1 MSMNMNKKT
10 GITLIMIGMS
20 VIFIFF
26 VFLDR
31 DNLEAGFADKVIGKN
46 VALKLGNEPCCADD
60 RFAKI
65 PPECGA
71 CIIFPYRYPFGI
83 GIILV
88 LAGIGM
94 ILIPSKATP
103 KPSSPQST
111 AATDRIEKMSQE
123 LSLKGLSWNWKS
135 FIAASVITIFLVIFV
150 SEAFGVKHQKNMIW
164 TVWWLY
170 LTIESWKYWRWKAL
184 LPYPL
189 FILAY
194 IMTISILM
202 GVGVEYRSL
211 TNLIVLMSLN
221 IMGLATFYM
230 YFRKAQSNLEEW
242 HISKKPIAE
251 VLELV
256 GFLLCNI
263 LLVVTLTG
271 KMDNNL
277 FRGFY
282 DKLPR
287 GEAPKSAP
295 SPAMLNLKYTGY
307 IKGKKIVEAQFNG
320 GEWCKVGM
328 EIDGYVLNNI
338 KPQMVT
344 FIHGVTGE
352 KIVIQYYD

>member
-1 MSMNMNKKT
+1 MRMNINRNA

-20 VIFIFF
+20 LIFIFF

-31 DNLEAGFADKVIGKN
+31 DTPEAGFTDKVIGKN
-46 VALKLGNEPCCADD
+46 VALKLGNEQCCTDNKFADI
-60 RFAKI
+60 F
-65 PPECGA
+65 PECEA

-88 LAGIGM
+88 ITGMGM

-103 KPSSPQST
+103 KTSSPQST
-111 AATDRIEKMSQE
+111 TATDRIEKMSQE
-123 LSLKGLSWNWKS
+123 LSRKGLSWNWKS
-135 FIAASVITIFLVIFV
+135 FIAASVITIFLVVFV

-184 LPYPL
+184 LLFPL

-194 IMTISILM
+194 IMTSSIM
-202 GVGVEYRSL
+202 VGLSVEYRSL
-211 TNLIVLMSLN
+211 THLIVLMSLN
-221 IMGLATFYM
+221 IMGLAIFYM
-230 YFRKAQSNLEEW
+230 YLRKAQSNVEEW
-242 HISKKPIAE
+242 YIPKKPIART
-251 VLELV
+251 LEIV
-256 GFLLCNI
+256 GFFVCNI

-277 FRGFY
+277 FRGFF

-295 SPAMLNLKYTGY
+295 SAAMLNLKYTGY
-307 IKGKKIVEAQFNG
+307 IKGKKILEAQFNG
-320 GEWCKVGM
+320 GEWCNVGM

-338 KPQMVT
+338 KPQSVT
-344 FIHGVTGE
+344 FLHKVTGE
-352 KIVIQYYD
+352 KIVIQYHD